1 MDKEA
6 AIMKVLS
13 EPIRLRLAVLL
24 AMEGEVC
31 VCRLAAAMGEPEDK
45 VSRHLGLMRSAGL
58 GQARRGGTW
67 MYYQLARPK
76 GAFQL
81 HVITLLKTDFDGH
94 PAVKA
99 DRKRLKQADCK

>member
-31 VCRLAAAMGEPEDK
+31 VCRLAAAMGEPEYK

-58 GQARRGGTW
+58 VQARREVRGC
-67 MYYQLARPK
+67 
-76 GAFQL
+76 
-81 HVITLLKTDFDGH
+81 ITNWPGPRCVSVACDYALKTDFDGH